1 MSAPALSSTLSRRTR
16 WPVPVTLAVLM
27 HLTAVV
33 MLWSAW
39 RATNDSQPA
48 LAPMIV
54 RWLTAPVVQQEKAEP
69 PKAAPA
75 EPRRAERRAPSR
87 SRSVQTTPSDL
98 PPVVNH
104 PAETPAEVHDAPA
117 PVEAKG
123 KQPLNIDPDTIA
135 RAARDV
141 VRNPSL
147 SRQSDEIVG
156 KTEAPTKPEV
166 LAARVAQSAKKDC
179 LKGDYEGKND
189 GSYKPR
195 LGGLFEIPFLVADVV
210 SGKCRN

>member
-27 HLTAVV
+27 HLTAIVL
-33 MLWSAW
+33 LWSAW
-39 RATNDSQPA
+39 RATNDTQPA

-54 RWLTAPVVQQEKAEP
+54 RWLTAPVAQQEEAEA
-69 PKAAPA
+69 PKSAPA
-75 EPRRAERRAPSR
+75 ELRRVEQRATSR
-87 SRSVQTTPSDL
+87 NRSAHTTPSDL
-98 PPVVNH
+98 PPVINH
-104 PAETPAEVHDAPA
+104 PAEA
-117 PVEAKG
+117 PVEVPAAPSPVEETG
-123 KQPLNIDPDTIA
+123 KKPLKLDPDTIA

-141 VRNPSL
+141 VHNPSL

-156 KTEAPTKPEV
+156 KTEAPTKQEV

-210 SGKCRN
+210 TGRCRN